1 MERKDRSCHIRE
13 GGGARGRSPSHRVG
27 RRSRRCSYARLR
39 VERMIVEKRHL
50 NGFTLLNIEGVIKLG
65 ESAQFFAQT
74 LERALSDDRGHV
86 IVDFSKINFID
97 STGIGELVGY
107 LGRFRNSKRELIL
120 VNPSERIRK
129 LLHVARL
136 DELFP
141 TYDSVQ
147 AALAAER

>member
-1 MERKDRSCHIRE
+1 
-13 GGGARGRSPSHRVG
+13 
-27 RRSRRCSYARLR
+27 
-39 VERMIVEKRHL
+39 MIVEKRRIEDS
-50 NGFTLLNIEGVIKLG
+50 TLLNVEGVIKLG
-65 ESAQFFAQT
+65 ESAQFFAQA
-74 LERALSDDRGHV
+74 LERALEEDEGNV
-86 IVDFSKINFID
+86 LVDFSRINYID